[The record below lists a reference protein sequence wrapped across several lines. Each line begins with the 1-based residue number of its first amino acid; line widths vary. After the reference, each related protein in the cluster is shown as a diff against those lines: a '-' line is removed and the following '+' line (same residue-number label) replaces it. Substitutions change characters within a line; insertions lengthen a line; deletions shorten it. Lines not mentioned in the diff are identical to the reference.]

1 VAGSSREREVAPAI
15 VGSSIGPGLSQHAGQ
30 LLRPY
35 DATSGVS
42 GAASEIGAHAATVQ
56 VQLGPPL
63 KTPRGEG
70 KRNISPMLGNLW
82 GTAAL
87 PRPVAQEASAHRVLV
102 MSAQIRLH
110 LD

>member
-1 VAGSSREREVAPAI
+1 MAGSSREREVAPAI
-15 VGSSIGPGLSQHAGQ
+15 VGSSIGSGSASIPAGLFGHTPRRRAS
-30 LLRPY
+30 
-35 DATSGVS
+35 S

-87 PRPVAQEASAHRVLV
+87 PRSVAQEASAHRVLV